1 MDNVLDQIRQ
11 KLSTISN
18 GNLFEEYANFDLGSV
33 IPGLAPVS
41 GGGDFGRDGEA
52 PNAVLTCTI
61 QADVIGNMTKSL
73 KQYKKSPGTA
83 GIVYVATSQKLTNK
97 QKDTLRKR
105 ANELGFNLPVVYDA
119 PFFVN
124 ELYKDPEWQ
133 QKLLGISGKLPALS
147 SIPINTRATLDV
159 PMIGRNEAVADL
171 EKMQGDILITGQPGS
186 GKTYIATDFAN
197 RHNGL
202 FVISDD
208 STEIANELRQKTP
221 DLLLIDDIHSK
232 ETLLTNLKHMRTQ
245 LKLEFR
251 IVGTAWAS
259 GETSVKT
266 AMAIGDANILRLKD
280 LTRNE
285 MVEVIDACG
294 LKGATNL
301 LKREIVNQS
310 KGKPG
315 LAITL
320 SSLCLA
326 GDWEK
331 VFNGDSLYDLVTSSF
346 NARLGKRVTTLL
358 SFIALGGDEGI
369 SLGNLSKISGL
380 SVPDVKAILDELA
393 FGGVISSKDNGT
405 VRVQPDALRY
415 PLVQELFIDGAGTL
429 RFEDYIE
436 YYPSRSDVIETLL
449 VTILKG
455 ASMQSDR
462 ITPYL
467 DTGFAAKIW
476 SYYAALGKDEAEY
489 VVDNNRDA
497 IVSVSE
503 PVLALQPEIAIR
515 ELMIAAID
523 DHRELHPHPNHPARV
538 IDDWA
543 GSAKPGSNTVVK
555 RRALLLNVAGEL
567 LNNGYQ
573 DQITVGRVIAS
584 ALNPHYQS
592 SESDPGVG
600 MSITFIQ
607 GYISPEEFNQMSS
620 LFDTAKAIYDK
631 LDNDEAFVEILSV
644 VDDWVYNRQNVS
656 AEYLAVIGDT
666 KKQLAQNLITSL
678 RDATNG
684 RNLILRHLRQLGQA
698 IGMNL
703 EIEVPRE
710 YEILFPYE
718 SRRASREEA
727 LFKKQIEAVKGLAEE
742 WVKEDPASVVGKIA
756 KFQRESSD
764 TRTNWPNYL
773 HHMPSM
779 LAEALPSESLI
790 LWAELL
796 IARTTSAQFT
806 VSFAEE
812 IAKDKPEGYRD
823 FLSTMLATGMHGV
836 GAMQAIIMRFTITEE
851 PGLFELAKPLF
862 SKYDG
867 AVNTACLRGEVPLE
881 NELYILDNVTE
892 DAAVEICGGI
902 DFQYSKDGNGEAM
915 PDELHEKWQRAIINH
930 STANYRAL
938 SDLKHLLKKHPD
950 LALPWFE
957 DKINMEIDRQQ
968 GWRLHTDDVAKG
980 LIGSLA
986 IDDRKKLL
994 KILDA
999 SNGNYFFVPVLVSQ
1013 NPELYQ
1019 VLIDNKNAKDFHLD
1033 PLDIFSDSWVAMAE
1047 IALRAKYS
1055 PEEVR
1060 QNSFHFNMSWSGSEY
1075 TMWQGKLADV
1085 EEHLHKTK
1093 DSTTIEI
1100 INELKKYL
1108 QGRAT
1113 DAKEKEHQREVEGI

>member
-1 MDNVLDQIRQ
+1 MDDLLEEIRQ
-11 KLSTISN
+11 KLTAISD
-18 GNLFEEYANFDLGSV
+18 GNLFEEFVTFSLASS
-33 IPGLAPVS
+33 IPGLAPVN
-41 GGGDFGRDGEA
+41 GGGDFGRDGES
-52 PNAVLTCTI
+52 PSGVLTCTI

-73 KQYKKSPGTA
+73 NQYKNSSGTA
-83 GIVYVATSQKLTNK
+83 NIVYVATSQKLTNQ
-97 QKDTLRKR
+97 QKDSLRKR
-105 ANELGFNLPVVYDA
+105 AAELGFNLPTIYDA
-119 PFFVN
+119 PHFVN
-124 ELYKDPEWQ
+124 ELYKNPDWR
-133 QKLLGISGKLPALS
+133 QKLLAISGELSVLS

-159 PMIGRNEAVADL
+159 PMIGRSEAVADL

-202 FVISDD
+202 FVTSNDA
-208 STEIANELRQKTP
+208 TKIANELRQKSP
-221 DLLLIDDIHSK
+221 DVLLIDDIHNNES
-232 ETLLTNLKHMRTQ
+232 LLMRLKHLRIQ
-245 LKLEFR
+245 LKLDFR

-266 AMAIGDANILRLKD
+266 AMGIGDSNILHLKD

-294 LKGATNL
+294 LKGATNI

-346 NARLGKRVTTLL
+346 NAKLGKSVTALL
-358 SFIALGGDEGI
+358 SFIALGGDAGI
-369 SLGNLSKISGL
+369 SLSSLAEASGV
-380 SVPDVKAILDELA
+380 SVPDIKAILDELA
-393 FGGVISSKDNGT
+393 FGGVISSKDDGT
-405 VRVQPDALRY
+405 VRVEPDALRY

-436 YYPSRSDVIETLL
+436 QYPSKNDVVETLL
-449 VTILKG
+449 VTVLKG
-455 ASMQSDR
+455 ASMHSNR
-462 ITPYL
+462 IAPYL
-467 DTGFAAKIW
+467 NTGFAAKTW
-476 SYYAALGKDEAEY
+476 AYYAALGKDEAEY

-497 IVSVSE
+497 IVAVSE
-503 PVLALQPEIAIR
+503 PVLALQPEVAIR

-538 IDDWA
+538 LDDWA
-543 GSAKPGSNTVVK
+543 GGAKPGSNTAIK
-555 RRALLLNVAGEL
+555 RRSLLLKVAGEL
-567 LNNGYQ
+567 LENGYQ

-600 MSITFIQ
+600 LSITFIQ
-607 GYISPEEFNQMSS
+607 GYISLEEFNQMSS
-620 LFDTAKAIYDK
+620 LFNTAKAIYEK

-656 AEYLAVIGDT
+656 AEYLAVIEDT

-678 RDATNG
+678 KDATKG
-684 RNLILRHLRQLGQA
+684 RSLIQRRLRQLGQV
-698 IGMNL
+698 IGMNF

-718 SRRASREEA
+718 SRRPNREEA
-727 LFKKQIEAVKGLAEE
+727 LFKKQIEAVGGLAEE
-742 WVKEDPASVVGKIA
+742 WAKEDPVSVVSKIA

-773 HHMPSM
+773 HHMPSI
-779 LAEALPSESLI
+779 LAEAIPSEDLI
-790 LWAELL
+790 QWAELL
-796 IARTTSAQFT
+796 VARTTSPQFT
-806 VSFAEE
+806 VSFADE

-823 FLSTMLATGMHGV
+823 FLKTMLASDAHGV
-836 GAMQAIIMRFTITEE
+836 GAMQAIIMRFTVTEE
-851 PGLFELAKPLF
+851 PRLFELARPLF

-902 DFQYSKDGNGEAM
+902 DFQYSKDGDGETM
-915 PDELHEKWQRAIINH
+915 PENLREKWQRAIIKH
-930 STANYRAL
+930 STTNYHVL

-957 DKINMEIDRQQ
+957 DKINKEIDREH
-968 GWRLHTDDVAKG
+968 GWRLHTDDIAKG
-980 LIGSLA
+980 LIESLT
-986 IDDRKKLL
+986 IEDRKKLL
-994 KILDA
+994 GMLDS
-999 SNGNYFFVPVLVSQ
+999 SNGNYSFASVLVNQ

-1019 VLIDNKNAKDFHLD
+1019 VLVDNNNAKEFHLD

-1047 IALRAKYS
+1047 IALKAKYS

-1060 QNSFHFNMSWSGSEY
+1060 KSSFHFNMSWSGSEY
-1075 TMWQGKLADV
+1075 TMWLGKLADM
-1085 EEHLHKTK
+1085 EEHLHKTQNAI
-1093 DSTTIEI
+1093 TIGI
-1100 INELKKYL
+1100 INELKKYVES
-1108 QGRAT
+1108 RAG
-1113 DAKEKEHQREVEGI
+1113 DAKEKEYLREVRGL